1 MLACRNALAGRR
13 HIRLAEAVLG
23 SSRSTCVTP
32 CHMPLPQWR
41 TNLIRSRRCWGV
53 GHRDA
58 GRTRGLRPLWI
69 RTPSGGWG
77 QPEKPSAAT
86 SEFVSEWTKEL
97 PLR

>member
-58 GRTRGLRPLWI
+58 GVRGHEKVPTGGQVEVPIGGQVEVPTLRV
-69 RTPSGGWG
+69 
-77 QPEKPSAAT
+77 
-86 SEFVSEWTKEL
+86 VS
-97 PLR
+97 